1 MKKQCGFQGEYSDIT
16 IFSSQIGCG
25 ECGDWYGSMVCH
37 STDKYRRVIWQC
49 NGKIKEKKHCR
60 TPHLTEYEII
70 AAFVRVMNKLT
81 KDKGRDS

>member
-1 MKKQCGFQGEYSDIT
+1 MEYGKALRT
-16 IFSSQIGCG
+16 VLKETGVSQAELTRRLGL
-25 ECGDWYGSMVCH
+25 GSKTAYV
-37 STDKYRRVIWQC
+37 SQLC

-60 TPHLTEYEII
+60 TPHLTENEII